1 MMRIAKIGLLGL
13 ALAALL
19 VFVVDQVVL
28 QVRIHRG
35 TGLGVVQVNQ
45 FLTTQLKGQKEEYD
59 WMGTVPA
66 PCAHSLFPQVSAQ
79 PMVPPC
85 WWLERHKNQWD

>member
-1 MMRIAKIGLLGL
+1 
-13 ALAALL
+13 
-19 VFVVDQVVL
+19 
-28 QVRIHRG
+28 VRIHRG